1 MTTAITTYDTLV
13 QALVDALADSNITTR
28 APMLIGL
35 AEAMFNRRLD
45 NMEMEESATA
55 LTTSSMALPSGFSS
69 LKSIF
74 LNTDPR
80 VVLTYMTPDD
90 LRYYWG
96 AQATGQPVNYSLIE
110 NEIVFGPS
118 PDTTYTVDLTYI
130 ASLTALSSTNQTNWL
145 LTGNPDLYFYAS
157 LMHAEFFGWNDDR
170 LPVLQAATEQ
180 IIGEI
185 NKEGLERRYGGR
197 MRMRPTVIEII

>member
-80 VVLTYMTPDD
+80 VVLTYMTPP
-90 LRYYWG
+90 RPPG
-96 AQATGQPVNYSLIE
+96 SR
-110 NEIVFGPS
+110 S
-118 PDTTYTVDLTYI
+118 TT
-130 ASLTALSSTNQTNWL
+130 
-145 LTGNPDLYFYAS
+145 
-157 LMHAEFFGWNDDR
+157 R
-170 LPVLQAATEQ
+170 
-180 IIGEI
+180 
-185 NKEGLERRYGGR
+185 
-197 MRMRPTVIEII
+197 